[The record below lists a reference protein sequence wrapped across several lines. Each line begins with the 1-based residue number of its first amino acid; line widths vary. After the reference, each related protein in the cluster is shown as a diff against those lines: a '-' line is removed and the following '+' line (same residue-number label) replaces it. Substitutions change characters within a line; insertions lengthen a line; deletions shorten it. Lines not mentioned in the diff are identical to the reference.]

1 MVTLE
6 IKLDTLNS
14 VRSFNQIMMKQ
25 PYEVD
30 VVSGRYVVDAKS
42 FMGLLSLDLSH
53 NLTLKCHTDDEDD
66 IPDELSE
73 FIAK

>member
-14 VRSFNQIMMKQ
+14 VRTFNQIMMKQ

-30 VVSGRYVVDAKS
+30 LVSGRYVVDAKS
-42 FMGLLSLDLSH
+42 FMGLLSLDFS
-53 NLTLKCHTDDEDD
+53 NKLTLKCHTDDMDD
-66 IPDELSE
+66 IPEELDE
-73 FIAK
+73 FIVK